1 MNSVL
6 KITNLC
12 VAVDEKRI
20 LKGVDLEVKQG
31 EIHALMGPNG
41 SGKSTLA
48 YALMGHPK
56 YEIVEGSITIDG
68 MNLAEL
74 EPDARARAGLFLA
87 FQYPVTIPGVKVADF
102 LRHAVSNV
110 RNPDRKEGEGLIPMR
125 DFRKE
130 LRSRMDELGIDHAF
144 ARRYLNDGFSGGE
157 KKRMEIQQ
165 CSLAAL
171 RPKFAILDETD
182 SGLDSDAVRFVSEAI
197 SRLSG
202 PEMAIII
209 ITHHER
215 LLEINKP
222 QQTHVML
229 AGRIVENGDA
239 RLAHELHDQGYAG
252 VRSRHPDVAA
262 EEQEATAAKK
272 PEEVIAAGR
281 KGVLERNK
289 AKQESIV
296 GEPGT

>member
-6 KITNLC
+6 KISNLC
-12 VAVDEKRI
+12 VAVDEKLI

-56 YEIVEGSITIDG
+56 YEIVDGTVTIDG
-68 MNLAEL
+68 LNIAGL

-110 RNPDRKEGEGLIPMR
+110 RNPDRKEGEGLVPMKV
-125 DFRKE
+125 FRTE
-130 LRSRMDELGIDHAF
+130 LRSRMDELGIDQAF

-157 KKRMEIQQ
+157 KKRMEILQ
-165 CSLAAL
+165 LAML
-171 RPKFAILDETD
+171 RPRFAILDETD

-202 PEMAIII
+202 PDMAIII

-252 VRSRHPDVAA
+252 IRARHPDVAA
-262 EEQEATAAKK
+262 EEQEAAARK
-272 PEEVIAAGR
+272 PAEVVSA
-281 KGVLERNK
+281 K
-289 AKQESIV
+289 A
-296 GEPGT
+296 

>member
-1 MNSVL
+1 MTSVL
-6 KITNLC
+6 KIDNLC
-12 VAVDEKRI
+12 VSVDDKLI
-20 LKGVDLEVKQG
+20 LKGVNLEVRQG

-56 YEIVEGSITIDG
+56 YEVTEGSVSIDG
-68 MNLAEL
+68 TNIAEL
-74 EPDARARAGLFLA
+74 EPDARARMGLFLA

-102 LRHAVSNV
+102 LRHAVTNV
-110 RNPDRKEGEGLIPMR
+110 RNPVRKEGEGLIPMR

-130 LRSRMDELGIDHAF
+130 LRSRMEELRIEPEF

-157 KKRMEIQQ
+157 KKRMEILQ
-165 CSLAAL
+165 LAML

-202 PEMAIII
+202 PDMAIII

-252 VRSRHPDVAA
+252 VRARHPDIAA
-262 EEQEATAAKK
+262 EEEQEASAQKPAEIAAAK
-272 PEEVIAAGR
+272 A
-281 KGVLERNK
+281 
-289 AKQESIV
+289 
-296 GEPGT
+296 

>member
-1 MNSVL
+1 MSSLL
-6 KITNLC
+6 KIENLC
-12 VAVDEKRI
+12 VAVDEKLI
-20 LKGVDLEVKQG
+20 LKGVDLEVRQG

-56 YEIVEGSITIDG
+56 YEVVDGRVSIDDVVL
-68 MNLAEL
+68 NEL
-74 EPDARARAGLFLA
+74 EPDARARQGLFLA

-102 LRHAVSNV
+102 LRHAVSNI
-110 RNPDRKEGEGLIPMR
+110 RSPERKEGEGLIPMR
-125 DFRKE
+125 EFRKE
-130 LRSRMDELGIDHAF
+130 LRSRMDELGIEAEF

-157 KKRMEIQQ
+157 KKRMEILQ
-165 CSLAAL
+165 LAML
-171 RPKFAILDETD
+171 KPRFAILDETD

-215 LLEINKP
+215 LLEFNKP
-222 QQTHVML
+222 QKTHVML
-229 AGRIVENGDA
+229 AGRIVETGDA

-252 VRSRHPDVAA
+252 VRSRHPDAAA
-262 EEQEATAAKK
+262 EEEALARKTEATAIAK
-272 PEEVIAAGR
+272 A
-281 KGVLERNK
+281 
-289 AKQESIV
+289 
-296 GEPGT
+296 